1 MHNEDKSELRIE
13 KEDFFEIW
21 RAFARGNFLHARS
34 AFFIAAAAAFS
45 PWLRQETVFI
55 RTPVRFSPLRRQR
68 NPADAGRNWFCRT
81 SEMAA
86 CGSSEEFRRAFARGI
101 QSPEGDR

>member
-1 MHNEDKSELRIE
+1 MHNV
-13 KEDFFEIW
+13 EIW
-21 RAFARGNFLHARS
+21 WANAHETLLHARS

-68 NPADAGRNWFCRT
+68 NPADTGRNWFRRT

-86 CGSSEEFRRAFARGI
+86 CGSSDKLRRA
-101 QSPEGDR
+101 